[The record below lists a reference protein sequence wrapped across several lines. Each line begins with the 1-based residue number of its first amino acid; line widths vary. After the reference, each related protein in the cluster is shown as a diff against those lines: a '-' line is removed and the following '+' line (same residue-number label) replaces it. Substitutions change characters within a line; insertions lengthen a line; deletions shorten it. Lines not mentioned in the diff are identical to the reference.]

1 MEKEVQ
7 LINKTWSYVKRSVN
21 LNNFTISYS
30 LEGGFETEE
39 AAECAKKLD
48 DIQYERD
55 LKKIKKI
62 ANIPYTFKEF
72 IEYWLKN
79 VFLPNTDTTTKV
91 IGLWSD

>member
-55 LKKIKKI
+55 LKKKKKSPTYPI
-62 ANIPYTFKEF
+62 PLRNLLNI
-72 IEYWLKN
+72 
-79 VFLPNTDTTTKV
+79 
-91 IGLWSD
+91 G

>member
-39 AAECAKKLD
+39 AAECAKK
-48 DIQYERD
+48 
-55 LKKIKKI
+55 
-62 ANIPYTFKEF
+62 A
-72 IEYWLKN
+72 
-79 VFLPNTDTTTKV
+79 
-91 IGLWSD
+91 G